1 MTADEARMLL
11 QALRS
16 DERTIIPGENNQP
29 RQRRFRDPNNTTKG
43 KTW

>member
-1 MTADEARMLL
+1 MTPAEARQLL

-16 DERTIIPGENNQP
+16 DERTVIPLERP
-29 RQRRFRDPNNTTKG
+29 RRQSRFRDPNNTVKG